1 MAIKAG
7 IEAALPAEKRDKV
20 LVVTHGIP
28 ALMTAYL
35 EVFVEA
41 GPVLYSR
48 QTKAGDPNGMFFAG
62 SGYMK
67 RPGAGYPDAEMIKG
81 FAKKS
86 RSEAAR
92 EDARPADG
100 ERADRCTTRRGHDA
114 APPKARN
121 PRRCGR
127 EPRGGRAEGGARVA
141 AFKRIY
147 PITNRGGAR
156 S

>member
-1 MAIKAG
+1 MQPLEGAAAG
-7 IEAALPAEKRDKV
+7 PGRRRIRRAARGLQQLEAALPAEKRDKV

-81 FAKKS
+81 FAKKL
-86 RSEAAR
+86 
-92 EDARPADG
+92 
-100 ERADRCTTRRGHDA
+100 
-114 APPKARN
+114 
-121 PRRCGR
+121 
-127 EPRGGRAEGGARVA
+127 
-141 AFKRIY
+141 
-147 PITNRGGAR
+147 
-156 S
+156 

>member
-67 RPGAGYPDAEMIKG
+67 RQGAGYPDAEMIKG
-81 FAKKS
+81 FAKKL
-86 RSEAAR
+86 
-92 EDARPADG
+92 
-100 ERADRCTTRRGHDA
+100 
-114 APPKARN
+114 
-121 PRRCGR
+121 
-127 EPRGGRAEGGARVA
+127 
-141 AFKRIY
+141 
-147 PITNRGGAR
+147 
-156 S
+156 